1 MKPIIK
7 MQYFIENRKIMKLCR
22 KLTAI
27 ELIVENKF
35 MTDNEIVSYIKTILN
50 S

>member
-7 MQYFIENRKIMKLCR
+7 MQYFIENRKVMKLCR

-27 ELIVENKF
+27 ELIVENESI
-35 MTDNEIVSYIKTILN
+35 TDSEIISYIKMILN